1 MWHIKTQCL
10 GDADI
15 TISGG
20 STLAK
25 VNQEIGKKNGV
36 YIILNGNQKDDVAAL
51 WQYAKGD
58 VIEGRNNI
66 DKGGTVYFWELKG
79 EAGNRNSFVGNV
91 LHLILPNAPKRF
103 VSDFITVAGE
113 KIFVDYDKQDFFKDK
128 IEGPAVYRKEQ
139 VNVHISLIDM
149 SILSNIDFARK
160 SQLSTIKERYKDRPD
175 VYKKLASGESHYIF
189 MPKKH
194 YSKRYE
200 DFAFAYYHELA
211 HILHPEGVPR
221 NSQLDAEN
229 IRSEYVADETAV
241 AKLGWRA
248 DNYRE
253 YIRETFGRDWL
264 DKENWDEEPSKKH
277 HWYARSRLLKSLEYD
292 EKKQVG
298 R

>member
-1 MWHIKTQCL
+1 
-10 GDADI
+10 
-15 TISGG
+15 
-20 STLAK
+20 
-25 VNQEIGKKNGV
+25 V
-36 YIILNGNQKDDVAAL
+36 YIILNVNQKDDVAAL

-91 LHLILPNAPKRF
+91 LHLILQNAPEYF

-113 KIFVDYDKQDFFKDK
+113 EIFVDYDEQDFFKDK